1 MKNRTRLVAAIL
13 LLTAVGILFA
23 ISFAAPGRFGDVT
36 EEHWAYSMI
45 NEMADGGLIKG
56 YEDGSF
62 RPSNQITIAEMCSL
76 IAHAKGEGGNTE
88 GYWAAGMIEYCIYDL
103 HCLPIQGPTTQDYY
117 GVPCS
122 RELAVHMLMT
132 GLGINEENATLKP
145 KTVYRSDIPDYDEI
159 NDLYKDEVYN
169 AYCKGVLTGYEDG
182 SFKPQ
187 GSLTRAEVA
196 TIFYRT
202 GWKTALPKIED
213 DSIYYGGAPITDD
226 WYSVL
231 DTPIKLIDNDTLCKA
246 LGRQW
251 IYEVNKYRV
260 EQSGGD
266 TSLILKWNADL
277 EQYAHELR
285 DIYMKDPGPG
295 KITISEE
302 LKILH
307 YEDKMIPAGIKPCDS
322 YLSRMDPSKFH
333 VSQEM
338 SPRWIVQ
345 ALISG
350 AFNYDN
356 AVINLKNDKDAAQQ
370 IGVWGWCYDDHGSY
384 SFHVVT
390 TCPADANG
398 RYDKYLK

>member
-1 MKNRTRLVAAIL
+1 MKVTYTRRKIL
-13 LLTAVGILFA
+13 GVLFLFA
-23 ISFAAPGRFGDVT
+23 AVLSLIFLMPAKNFPDVPDS
-36 EEHWAYSMI
+36 HWAYSMI

-56 YEDGSF
+56 YEDGTF
-62 RPSNQITIAEMCSL
+62 RPSGQITIAEMCSL
-76 IAHAKGEGGNTE
+76 IAHAKGKGGNTE

-132 GLGINEENATLKP
+132 GLGINEENASLKP
-145 KTVYRSDIPDYDEI
+145 KTVYRTDIPDYDEI
-159 NDLYKDEVYN
+159 NDMYKDEVYN
-169 AYCKGVLTGYEDG
+169 AYCKGVITGYEDG
-182 SFKPQ
+182 SFKPKN
-187 GSLTRAEVA
+187 SLTRAEVA

-202 GWKTALPKIED
+202 GWKSALPKVED
-213 DSIYYGGAPITDD
+213 DSIYYGCAPITDD
-226 WYSVL
+226 WYRVL
-231 DTPIKLIDNDTLCKA
+231 DTPIKLIDNETLCKA

-251 IYEVNKYRV
+251 IYEINKYRV
-260 EQSGGD
+260 EQAGGD

-285 DIYMKDPGPG
+285 DIYKANPVNMSVSQKLGV
-295 KITISEE
+295 I
-302 LKILH
+302 H
-307 YEDKMIPAGIKPCDS
+307 YEDKMIPAGVKPCDCH
-322 YLSRMDPSKFH
+322 LSRMNPAKFQ

-350 AFNYDN
+350 AFYGDV
-356 AVINLKNDKDAAQQ
+356 AVNDLKSDRDIADQL
-370 IGVWGWCYDDHGSY
+370 GVWGWCYDDNGSY
-384 SFHVVT
+384 SFYVVS
-390 TCPADANG
+390 TCQAGENG